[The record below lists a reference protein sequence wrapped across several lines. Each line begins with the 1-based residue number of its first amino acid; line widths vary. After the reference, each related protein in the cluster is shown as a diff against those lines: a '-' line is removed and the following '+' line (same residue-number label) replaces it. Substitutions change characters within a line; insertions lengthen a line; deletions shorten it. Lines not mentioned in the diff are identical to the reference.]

1 MDYGLP
7 DDFPQRLRR
16 FQRESGLA
24 WPELGLPPQRL
35 AADRGYC
42 AVRPPSITSSD
53 PVTKDDSSD
62 AR

>member
-1 MDYGLP
+1 MCGMP
-7 DDFPQRLRR
+7 DF
-16 FQRESGLA
+16 REKSGLA
-24 WPELGLPPQRL
+24 WPELGATRPQSL